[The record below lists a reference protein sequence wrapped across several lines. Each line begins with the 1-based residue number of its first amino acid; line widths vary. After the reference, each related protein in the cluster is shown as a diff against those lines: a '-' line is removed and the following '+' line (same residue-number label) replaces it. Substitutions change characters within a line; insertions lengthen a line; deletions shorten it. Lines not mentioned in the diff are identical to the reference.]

1 MRILIFIIWIALG
14 IIYFFIWSMREN
26 CCDLSKVTPNQS
38 APGAL
43 ENNSIISPTQAQ
55 SQESN
60 FNAVMAKPD
69 SVIPGKALP
78 VIGASCIKFT
88 WADSEPITD
97 PCFITLKDSIL
108 SSLQTGQILEI
119 IGGYYEKENRIMASG
134 DLGLLRASRIKE
146 MIVPSI
152 PADNI
157 KVRSKNLGDTVNVV
171 LDNTALILYKGVFQ
185 NDQVKEL
192 DDKTMIYFKFASNS
206 GVNDVLVNQYVA
218 YLAKRIKSTQE
229 QILITGHTDDDA
241 TAEHNLKLGLK
252 RANIIKNLLVAKGIK
267 ASRIKTDSKGEEM
280 PIAPNDTEDN
290 RKLNRRVEVMILPPA
305 K

>member
-26 CCDLSKVTPNQS
+26 CCDLSKVTSNQS
-38 APGAL
+38 SPAL
-43 ENNSIISPTQAQ
+43 ENKSIVSPTQAQ
-55 SQESN
+55 TDESN
-60 FNAVMAKPD
+60 SNALMANPD
-69 SVIPGKALP
+69 SLIVPRALP
-78 VIGASCIKFT
+78 VIGSSCIKFK
-88 WADSEPITD
+88 WADSAPISD
-97 PCFITLKDSIL
+97 PCFTTWKDSVL

-171 LDNTALILYKGVFQ
+171 LENTPVILYKEVFQ

-192 DDKTMIYFKFASNS
+192 DDKTMIYFKFGSNA

-218 YLAKRIKSTQE
+218 YLAKKIKSTQE

-241 TAEHNLKLGLK
+241 TADHNLQLGLK

-267 ASRIKTDSKGEEM
+267 SSRIKTDSKGEEM
-280 PIAPNDTEDN
+280 PIAPNDTEEN
-290 RKLNRRVEVMILPPA
+290 RKLNRRVEVVILPPA